1 MVRNK
6 RFIKKIFIIVMF
18 LVTML
23 SLSMV
28 RIKARSELSS
38 SPYNTYAVGLDGEL
52 AISPL
57 AYEGVSVISLELSN
71 PLDIYIDNNDI
82 IYIADRGLKKVLK
95 YDSATKLVT
104 SIGEGILSGP
114 SGVAMDKDGNL
125 YVADYEGKCVYKF
138 NQAYEVV
145 KTYTRPVEALFGE
158 ESQYR
163 PTKVVVDRN
172 GNLYITSDGNANGIV
187 QLNSDG
193 EFMGYFGPNNVNLTV
208 ELFLRRLM
216 LSKEDRETYASL
228 SPKATTNLAIDSKN
242 IVYTVIYGESGTSLK
257 KYNIS
262 GTNVLAKVGFFS
274 NTYQDITVDKNGFI
288 YTVDKSQDGV
298 IQVMDTDGTL
308 LFTFGSTKTG
318 SQMIGEFDM
327 ATGIAVDSKDNIWV
341 LDGGGKNIQV
351 FRKTEFAETVIKAIM
366 AYNEGHYDEATTYY
380 QEIIR
385 QNASFV
391 SAYVGLGKIYQ
402 RLEQYDEAIE
412 YFRLANYKAGY
423 SEVYWELR
431 DDWFNHN
438 LVWIIIV
445 VVVIII
451 LNIFKVWGKLWRL
464 TRIDLTSVKEKI
476 NNIRFI
482 QELKYLLKILKKPA
496 DVFYDIKYGLKI
508 RMRTA
513 WVVFLVF
520 IVINILGDYFIRGYL
535 FRTVATTDVNFA
547 FELLRWGLVILLC
560 VIGNFLISTLQSGEG
575 FFRDIFIG
583 TIYSFAPIILFKIP
597 VDIIS
602 NFLTYNES
610 YIYTILNAV
619 LWIWSIINLILMIKE
634 IHNYKL
640 GEFILNVVL
649 TFLAV
654 VIMVLLYLVLYVLA
668 MQLIQF
674 IVGLVSEGGYR
685 T

>member
-1 MVRNK
+1 
-6 RFIKKIFIIVMF
+6 
-18 LVTML
+18 
-23 SLSMV
+23 
-28 RIKARSELSS
+28 
-38 SPYNTYAVGLDGEL
+38 
-52 AISPL
+52 
-57 AYEGVSVISLELSN
+57 
-71 PLDIYIDNNDI
+71 
-82 IYIADRGLKKVLK
+82 
-95 YDSATKLVT
+95 
-104 SIGEGILSGP
+104 
-114 SGVAMDKDGNL
+114 
-125 YVADYEGKCVYKF
+125 
-138 NQAYEVV
+138 
-145 KTYTRPVEALFGE
+145 
-158 ESQYR
+158 
-163 PTKVVVDRN
+163 
-172 GNLYITSDGNANGIV
+172 
-187 QLNSDG
+187 
-193 EFMGYFGPNNVNLTV
+193 
-208 ELFLRRLM
+208 
-216 LSKEDRETYASL
+216 
-228 SPKATTNLAIDSKN
+228 
-242 IVYTVIYGESGTSLK
+242 
-257 KYNIS
+257 
-262 GTNVLAKVGFFS
+262 
-274 NTYQDITVDKNGFI
+274 
-288 YTVDKSQDGV
+288 
-298 IQVMDTDGTL
+298 
-308 LFTFGSTKTG
+308 
-318 SQMIGEFDM
+318 MIGEFDM

-496 DVFYDIKYGLKI
+496 DVFYDVKYGLKI

-602 NFLTYNES
+602 NFLTYNEG

-649 TFLAV
+649 TFVAV
-654 VIMVLLYLVLYVLA
+654 VIMVLLYLVLYILA

>member
-654 VIMVLLYLVLYVLA
+654 VIMVLLYLVLYILA